1 MNTKPI
7 HIVMTPTR
15 NEAWVIRA
23 FLESTTRWADYVIIC
38 DQMSTDGTREIVAQ
52 YAQQSLVAS
61 HLDAKRLD
69 DSHLDATHLGKKHH
83 CEVIMIDN
91 MNPEFNE
98 AERQRILVAKAREVA
113 AGRDTLLWG
122 LDADEILAAN
132 AFDSEDWQR
141 ILNSKPG
148 AVFWFQWAQL
158 MHDRYHYFDHHNF
171 YPWLFHDDGITPH
184 ACQVRAMHSMRIPY
198 PSDERDMTYVEG
210 FRVLH
215 LGPAPLNRV
224 RAKERFYMFVDWQV
238 NKRSTCTLYRSYVD
252 DNAYPNEQFELPEE
266 WIYTQD
272 KDGWSLWENV
282 QLDEPHCWMDDYIYE
297 RLDKYPMRT
306 LAKLPVWTPEFM
318 SYYHIRDPRPWYVR
332 LFHRYFELSHP
343 YRKYMLVR
351 AMDKLLKQIV

>member
-1 MNTKPI
+1 MNQPI

-38 DQMSTDGTREIVAQ
+38 DQFSTDGTREIVAEF
-52 YAQQSLVAS
+52 ARQSNGGMSATKSLNGENGV
-61 HLDAKRLD
+61 KR
-69 DSHLDATHLGKKHH
+69 T
-83 CEVIMIDN
+83 EVILIDN
-91 MNPEFNE
+91 PNTEFNE

-132 AFDSEDWQR
+132 AFETADWQK
-141 ILNSKPG
+141 ILHSKPG

-158 MHDRYHYFDHHNF
+158 THDKQHYYNPPAF
-171 YPWLFHDDGITPH
+171 YPWLFHDDGVEPH
-184 ACQVRAMHSMRIPY
+184 GNYVREMHSMRIPY
-198 PSDERDMTYVEG
+198 PIDEHDMTHVKD

-238 NKRSTCTLYRSYVD
+238 NHRPPYTMGRNYIGS
-252 DNAYPNEQFELPEE
+252 NAYPAEQLDLPEE
-266 WIYTQD
+266 WIYTKE

-282 QLDEPHCWMDDYIYE
+282 ELDEQHCWMDDYIYE
-297 RLDKYPMRT
+297 RLDKYPMKT
-306 LAKLPVWTPEFM
+306 LAKIPIWTPEFM
-318 SYYHIRDPRPWYVR
+318 AYYHISDPRPWYVR
-332 LFHRYFELSHP
+332 LVHRYLDLTQP
-343 YRKYMLVR
+343 YKNNICVR
-351 AMDKLLKQIV
+351 AIDKVLRKFIKN